1 MKTYKYFI
9 VALCAIIACSC
20 LDGHHKKRLGDND
33 KFSHHEDMHEEIE
46 MLDTEVTT
54 VTKGEVIYEGNS
66 NITWDIT
73 AEETTTEGL
82 FIITFN
88 GTIKSGY
95 HGYGMADYSAPYFE
109 FDNAEIVGDII
120 EPITPVE
127 QPDEFGGTSYIY
139 YDNATYIQ
147 TIKASPGKQ
156 VTGYINATICTNDS
170 SQCTCNLATFTIQMP
185 GKATKKLKEKNTLVD
200 TNDIKYS
207 DFLYLPYQLKGHF
220 DLEEAVEDAKAQ
232 NKPIFVDV
240 TGHACNNCREMETK
254 VWGSEKVLPML
265 QNDFIICALYVDDK
279 TKVDG
284 GERLGS
290 KNIKLAQERW
300 GVNAQP
306 GYILLSPDG
315 KTVLA
320 GPRGY
325 DTDID
330 AFVEFLNQGK
340 NGVK

>member
-20 LDGHHKKRLGDND
+20 LDGHHKKRLGHNGRT
-33 KFSHHEDMHEEIE
+33 KRANIEIYAP
-46 MLDTEVTT
+46 
-54 VTKGEVIYEGNS
+54 TKADVSYEGNT

-82 FIITFN
+82 FIITFD
-88 GTIKSGY
+88 GTIESGH

-156 VTGYINATICTNDS
+156 VTGYINATICTNES
-170 SQCTCNLATFTIQMP
+170 NQCTSNTATFSIKMP
-185 GKATKKLKEKNTLVD
+185 YQATKKLKEKNTLVD
-200 TNDIKYS
+200 TNDIKYA
-207 DFLYLPYQLKGHF
+207 DFLHLPHQLEGHF
-220 DLEEAVEDAKAQ
+220 DLDEAVEDATKQ
-232 NKPIFVDV
+232 NKPIFVAV
-240 TGHACNNCREMETK
+240 TGHACNNSREMETR
-254 VWGSEKVLPML
+254 VWGSDKVLPML
-265 QNDFIICALYVDDK
+265 QNDFIICALYVDDN
-279 TKVDG
+279 TLVD
-284 GERLGS
+284 GERLGA
-290 KNIKLAQERW
+290 KNCKLAQERW

-306 GYILLSPDG
+306 AYIILSPDG
-315 KTVLA
+315 ETVLA

-325 DTDID
+325 NTDID
-330 AFVEFLNQGK
+330 AFVEFFNKGK
-340 NGVK
+340 AGVK

>member
-1 MKTYKYFI
+1 MKTYKYII

-20 LDGHHKKRLGDND
+20 LDGHHKKRLGDNGRT
-33 KFSHHEDMHEEIE
+33 KRANIEIYAP
-46 MLDTEVTT
+46 
-54 VTKGEVIYEGNS
+54 TKADVSYEGNT

-82 FIITFN
+82 FIITFD

-95 HGYGMADYSAPYFE
+95 HGYGMADFAAPYFE

-185 GKATKKLKEKNTLVD
+185 GKAAKKLKEKNTLVD
-200 TNDIKYS
+200 TNDIKYA

-220 DLEEAVEDAKAQ
+220 DFEEAVEDAMAQ

-240 TGHACNNCREMETK
+240 TGHACNNCREMETM
-254 VWGSEKVLPML
+254 VWSNDRVLPML
-265 QNDFIICALYVDDK
+265 REDFVICALYVDDM
-279 TKVDG
+279 TKVKG
-284 GERLGS
+284 GRLGS
-290 KNIKLAQERW
+290 INSAFAQERW